1 MEIDRKWLE
10 IAAPEKLNDGSTG
23 ICMVIENNRIV
34 VANTGDCR
42 AVMYRGGQCVVLS
55 KDHKPTDPAEMKRIE
70 DNGGLI
76 IGDRLQGEL
85 AVSRAFGDYRYKIDE
100 RSLLI
105 CEPDINPIDLTPD
118 IEFIIVACDG
128 LYETFSNE
136 EVIEYVKKALED
148 DKSDIKAIAKA
159 LADEAIDRGSGDNI
173 TVIII
178 KFDKKYRKILNR
190 LSRKRQDELIKEK
203 RKSLGPL
210 KKSAELNEKPKSLE
224 PENRNSKVIKKNGDD
239 VSFNRKPIRQNA
251 SDDIFRQKRKSLEPN
266 SSKPYVLEKGKI
278 SEAKP
283 NSKRLSVNFDGEAKK
298 RVIPRSEDQNFDDT
312 SSVSSNEEFP
322 MSDNFHADIIES
334 SYNRL
339 NTTDCHPYEIDTNR
353 KHGGTRKS
361 KGKKGKSK
369 DISKTNN
376 KLKKCKSKEDILSL
390 KYPKVLSRRRSKSHD
405 ISTRAKQHE
414 KRQRRKRD
422 SSSDELEKDQKNSSS
437 SKKDRKSVS
446 FNQRNQFLSDTM
458 DESLLTKNVKGQS
471 KPKSPDLPKP
481 SSLPEPHP
489 QKKDSKTKEDSKEKA
504 KTSSTDIPQ
513 NHNNKHTKTSPS
525 DSPILGHKVKTIL
538 SKYHT
543 ITVS

>member
-1 MEIDRKWLE
+1 MWTIGEHQTKGDRSTMEDTSLIQFVEEHSHLFVAVFDGHNGSRCSEFLKEKIVVELDTQLRNVKDLMVALKNTYFSIDRKWLE
-10 IAAPEKLNDGSTG
+10 IAAQEKLNDGSTA
-23 ICMVIENNRIV
+23 ICIVIENNRIV

-55 KDHKPTDPAEMKRIE
+55 KDHKPTDPEEMKRIE

-118 IEFIIVACDG
+118 IEFIVVACDG

-148 DKSDIKAIAKA
+148 DKLDVKAIAKA

-224 PENRNSKVIKKNGDD
+224 PENRKSLETCSKIVKKNVDD
-239 VSFNRKPIRQNA
+239 VSFNRKPIKQNG
-251 SDDIFRQKRKSLEPN
+251 SDDFFRQKRKSLEPN
-266 SSKPYVLEKGKI
+266 SIKPFVLEKGKI
-278 SEAKP
+278 FEAKP
-283 NSKRLSVNFDGEAKK
+283 NPKRLSVNIDGETKK
-298 RVIPRSEDQNFDDT
+298 RVIPRTEDQNFDDT
-312 SSVSSNEEFP
+312 SSVSSNEEFTP
-322 MSDNFHADIIES
+322 ISDNFHADIIETS
-334 SYNRL
+334 FNRL
-339 NTTDCHPYEIDTNR
+339 NTTDCHPYEVDTKR

-361 KGKKGKSK
+361 KGKKR
-369 DISKTNN
+369 
-376 KLKKCKSKEDILSL
+376 
-390 KYPKVLSRRRSKSHD
+390 KV
-405 ISTRAKQHE
+405 
-414 KRQRRKRD
+414 
-422 SSSDELEKDQKNSSS
+422 
-437 SKKDRKSVS
+437 
-446 FNQRNQFLSDTM
+446 
-458 DESLLTKNVKGQS
+458 
-471 KPKSPDLPKP
+471 
-481 SSLPEPHP
+481 
-489 QKKDSKTKEDSKEKA
+489 
-504 KTSSTDIPQ
+504 
-513 NHNNKHTKTSPS
+513 
-525 DSPILGHKVKTIL
+525 
-538 SKYHT
+538 
-543 ITVS
+543 